1 MEPPDRCVSQVRII
15 GAKPPNSV
23 KAPLYTRD
31 VPVERTPVGKI
42 SDKAD
47 GATPTKLAT
56 RVHTM
61 DCTMIRV
68 GSVGAAFNHM
78 KSGSTETS
86 SSRALMNRLRSL
98 PMRSDKVPN

>member
-1 MEPPDRCVSQVRII
+1 MAIRATAAASMTYQAGAYSHPPARCVAQVSNR

-23 KAPLYTRD
+23 KAPLYTRE

-56 RVHTM
+56 RMHTRH
-61 DCTMIRV
+61 CTTMSVGRV
-68 GSVGAAFNHM
+68 GSAFSHM
-78 KSGSTETS
+78 NSGS
-86 SSRALMNRLRSL
+86 
-98 PMRSDKVPN
+98 